1 MRMCKHNHDIEH
13 RDPSYGDSI
22 CSTHPSMDTTS
33 IGFSCQVLI
42 MGEISHSHVIFWKE
56 KCFVLGLLNQVLSID
71 HLTNDTFMLGLQMAH
86 LDLNNWSMTLL
97 SNLVWLVC
105 SLFKKICTT
114 GVEIGMPCF
123 SVLTMAGGIMRV

>member
-1 MRMCKHNHDIEH
+1 ML
-13 RDPSYGDSI
+13 
-22 CSTHPSMDTTS
+22 CSGVAESGTINRSP
-33 IGFSCQVLI
+33 
-42 MGEISHSHVIFWKE
+42 
-56 KCFVLGLLNQVLSID
+56 
-71 HLTNDTFMLGLQMAH
+71 LTNDTFMLGLQTAH